1 VPDTLARFAG
11 KAALVTGGS
20 RGIGY
25 GIAERIL
32 AEGGS
37 VVITGRKQE
46 GLDEAAASLD
56 AGDRLKT
63 VAGNAA
69 DAGHRAEAID
79 MCIGSFGSLDHVVG
93 NVGINPFY
101 GSTLDIPLDTARKIM
116 DTNVIS
122 TLGLAQQAWHR
133 WWKDNATTEAGGSM
147 VIIASVAGLRSAGP
161 IGIYGTSKAALLQL
175 TQQLS
180 IDLAPT
186 VRVNAISPAVI
197 KTRFAA
203 ALYEADEEGVADGY
217 PMKRLGTPEDIGA
230 AAAYFLSADSGWTTG
245 QNLVIDGGAL
255 HAR

>member
-1 VPDTLARFAG
+1 MADKLTRFQG

-32 AEGGS
+32 QEGGS

-46 GLDEAAASLD
+46 GLDEAAKSLD
-56 AGDRLKT
+56 AGDRLLT
-63 VAGNAA
+63 LAGNAA
-69 DAGHRAEAID
+69 DETHRAEAVQLCID
-79 MCIGSFGSLDHVVG
+79 RFGSLDHVVG

-101 GSTLDIPLDTARKIM
+101 GSTLDIPLDVARKIM

-122 TLGLAQQAWHR
+122 TLGLCQQAWHS
-133 WWKDNATTEAGGSM
+133 WWQDNGGSM

-180 IDLAPT
+180 IDMAPK
-186 VRVNAISPAVI
+186 VRVNSISPAVV

-203 ALYEADEEGVADGY
+203 ALYEKDEEGVAATY

-230 AAAYFLSADSGWTTG
+230 AAAYFLSDDSGWVTG
-245 QNLVIDGGAL
+245 QNLVADGGKL
-255 HAR
+255 HSQ